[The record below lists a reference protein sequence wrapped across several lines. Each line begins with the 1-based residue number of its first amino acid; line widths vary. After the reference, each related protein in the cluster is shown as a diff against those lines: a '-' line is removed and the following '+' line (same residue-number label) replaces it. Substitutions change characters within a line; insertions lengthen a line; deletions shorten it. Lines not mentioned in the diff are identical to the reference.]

1 MFQLFHWTG
10 GNGTRG
16 FFENTFILNKSPGSE
31 WAGTNQ
37 WNLQDLRHPH
47 SDLLVG
53 MLNLQKEDLSPALR
67 RILWNHN
74 CITRIMLFVFFIY
87 STKNIRKS
95 LSGTEFHSRTKSSDK
110 VDGMGWC
117 KGFSCKPCTPKYLK
131 SLIPLESAGCI
142 CFQITWDLSNF
153 VDDILGCGK
162 FTNPPL
168 KKSR

>member
-1 MFQLFHWTG
+1 MSWDQSVESSRSQASPF
-10 GNGTRG
+10 R
-16 FFENTFILNKSPGSE
+16 SPG
-31 WAGTNQ
+31 
-37 WNLQDLRHPH
+37 WNAQLAKRRLE
-47 SDLLVG
+47 ST
-53 MLNLQKEDLSPALR
+53 PALR

-74 CITRIMLFVFFIY
+74 LYHRNHVFCILHLLNQEYT
-87 STKNIRKS
+87 SPS

-117 KGFSCKPCTPKYLK
+117 KGFSCKPCTPRYLK